1 MTVRRI
7 GERIPDTARMGN
19 DVGRLEDLWG
29 GEFGDR
35 YVERNREAA
44 QGREPFWR
52 GLHERHPFSS
62 ALEVG
67 CNVGG
72 NLYWLA
78 QLLEPREV
86 FGVDIN
92 TTALRELR
100 GALPDVNP
108 VYSPARSL
116 PFRDARFELTFTTG
130 VLIHQ
135 APESLAIVMSE
146 VVRCSSRYVLCGE
159 YHADE
164 LEEIPYRGERGALY
178 KRDWGALYQS
188 LFPELTL
195 LERSFAPKSEGGW
208 DDVTFWLFE
217 KAH

>member
-1 MTVRRI
+1 MIARRI
-7 GERIPDTARMGN
+7 PGIMHGMGD

-44 QGREPFWR
+44 EGREPFWR
-52 GLHERHPFSS
+52 GLHERHPFASS
-62 ALEVG
+62 LEVG

-78 QLLEPREV
+78 QLLEPTAV

-100 GALPDVNP
+100 SALPDVNA
-108 VYSPARSL
+108 VHSAARSL
-116 PFRDARFELTFTTG
+116 PFRDARFELTYTTG

-135 APESLAIVMSE
+135 APESLPIVMSE

-164 LEEIPYRGERGALY
+164 LTEIPYRGERGALF
-178 KRDWGALYQS
+178 KRDWGALYQT

-195 LERSFAPKSEGGW
+195 IETSFAPKSEGGW
-208 DDVTFWLFE
+208 DDITFCLFE
-217 KAH
+217 KG

>member
-1 MTVRRI
+1 MIARRI
-7 GERIPDTARMGN
+7 AGIMPGMED

-52 GLHERHPFSS
+52 ELHERHPFASS
-62 ALEVG
+62 LEVG

-78 QLLEPREV
+78 RLIDPRAV

-92 TTALRELR
+92 PTALREVR
-100 GALPDVNP
+100 ASLPDVNA
-108 VYSPARSL
+108 VHSPARSL
-116 PFRDARFELTFTTG
+116 PFRDARFELTYTTG

-135 APESLAIVMSE
+135 APESLPIVMSE

-159 YHADE
+159 YHADA
-164 LEEIPYRGERGALY
+164 LEEVPYRGERGALY
-178 KRDWGALYQS
+178 KRDWGALYES
-188 LFPELTL
+188 LFPELRL
-195 LERSFAPKSEGGW
+195 LERSFAPKREGGW
-208 DDVTFWLFE
+208 DDITFWLFE
-217 KAH
+217 KG

>member
-1 MTVRRI
+1 MIARRI
-7 GERIPDTARMGN
+7 TGIMPGMG
-19 DVGRLEDLWG
+19 DDAGRLEDLWG

-52 GLHERHPFSS
+52 GLHERHPFASS
-62 ALEVG
+62 LEVG

-78 QLLEPREV
+78 QLIEPRAV

-92 TTALRELR
+92 PTALREVR
-100 GALPDVNP
+100 TSLPDVNA

-116 PFRDARFELTFTTG
+116 PFRDARFELTYTTG

-135 APESLAIVMSE
+135 APESLPVVMSE

-164 LEEIPYRGERGALY
+164 LEEVPYRGERGALY
-178 KRDWGALYQS
+178 KRDWGALYES
-188 LFPELTL
+188 LFPELRL

-208 DDVTFWLFE
+208 DDITFWLFE
-217 KAH
+217 KG